1 MRSSSPDLGYF
12 QEGAIDWLR
21 RNCLS
26 ISQSASQARLGASP
40 RLHLKDCL
48 RREIAILC
56 VPSGALREELREVPK
71 PPNGKKQPQQ
81 IRWGSLAWKREAKDY
96 ATNEI
101 SSFRRDQNKLCPRYP
116 LRRISNLEWSATDSH
131 RSQWVSAPR
140 WKRGT
145 TRTAYYASIMNF

>member
-26 ISQSASQARLGASP
+26 ISQSASQARVPLQDYTWKIVYDV
-40 RLHLKDCL
+40 RLQFYVYQV
-48 RREIAILC
+48 ELC
-56 VPSGALREELREVPK
+56 EKNWEKYRKKR
-71 PPNGKKQPQQ
+71 KKQQQ
-81 IRWGSLAWKREAKDY
+81 KIRWGSLAWEAKDY

-101 SSFRRDQNKLCPRYP
+101 SSFRRDQNKLCPRCP

-131 RSQWVSAPR
+131 RSHSTECLRQGGE
-140 WKRGT
+140 GT

>member
-12 QEGAIDWLR
+12 QEGAMIDWLR

-26 ISQSASQARLGASP
+26 ISQSARPGWVPLQDYTWKIVYDVRLQFYVYQVE
-40 RLHLKDCL
+40 LCEKN
-48 RREIAILC
+48 REKY
-56 VPSGALREELREVPK
+56 RKKR
-71 PPNGKKQPQQ
+71 KKQPQQ

-101 SSFRRDQNKLCPRYP
+101 SSFRRDQNKLCPRCP

>member
-26 ISQSASQARLGASP
+26 ISQSARPGWVPLQDYTRKIVYDVRLQFYVYQV
-40 RLHLKDCL
+40 
-48 RREIAILC
+48 ELC
-56 VPSGALREELREVPK
+56 EKNWEQYRKKR
-71 PPNGKKQPQQ
+71 KKQQQ
-81 IRWGSLAWKREAKDY
+81 KIRWGSLAWEAKDY

-101 SSFRRDQNKLCPRYP
+101 SSFRRDQNKPCPRCP

-131 RSQWVSAPR
+131 RSHWVSAPR
-140 WKRGT
+140 GERGA

>member
-26 ISQSASQARLGASP
+26 ISQSVSQARLGASP

-81 IRWGSLAWKREAKDY
+81 IRRGSLAWKREAKDY

-101 SSFRRDQNKLCPRYP
+101 SSFRRDQNKLCPRCP

-131 RSQWVSAPR
+131 RSHWVSAYGE
-140 WKRGT
+140 GT